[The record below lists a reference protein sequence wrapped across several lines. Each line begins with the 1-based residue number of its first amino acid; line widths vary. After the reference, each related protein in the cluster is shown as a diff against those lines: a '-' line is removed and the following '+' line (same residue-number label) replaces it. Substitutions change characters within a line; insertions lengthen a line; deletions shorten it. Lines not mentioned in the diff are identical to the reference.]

1 MKEKIQ
7 ETLAGLKDFQ
17 LKTVD
22 YVYKQLYVN
31 GRSKM
36 LIADEVGLGKT
47 IVAKGI
53 IAKAFGQF
61 MPTPAKKVFNVI
73 YICSNQALAKQNL
86 KKLNFSGNNIAI
98 DYSEDDD
105 RLTGLAYISAKE
117 EQQFPFRIKAFTP
130 ATSFDDKTHAGKADE
145 RVLLYRLL
153 YSYADF
159 KPFCNS
165 LKWILKGN
173 RRIHDDNWD
182 IYIQNAERFD
192 AGINMYGIRKIRPK
206 VYSEFRK
213 ALDKT
218 ITPSELPKSFKAAG
232 ITYPVKYW
240 TLLRN
245 LCELGIRK
253 NNYYHYNFCK
263 ELISSLRFILS
274 RACIEFLQADIFIL
288 DEFQRYKKLIDKTGS
303 KSEDDKEDVS
313 PAIQL
318 ARDIFSFEESKIL
331 MLSATPF
338 KPYTNDFDEL
348 NGEVHY
354 NEFITVL
361 QFLMPDKTAEFW
373 KVYDHDRKA
382 LFGYLR
388 HPDTIESNL
397 PEAIKLKNKIEE
409 LYRTSIVRTEKL
421 IVSEKKDALIKHVDA
436 GKYVDIQPEDIHD
449 FIVLDQIT
457 VLLKDRHKLTL
468 PIPLEYVKSCPFAL
482 SFLDNYQHK
491 IRIKEFVLKDTEL
504 NQLLKKTKHGWVNLQ
519 DINEYKPLIP
529 VRAKFLPNAKLR
541 LLLDE
546 TVQGMVSKNQIPD
559 DEINAILHLFSNPT
573 SENLIFSDSVT
584 EDKISKLEIGD
595 NTKRL
600 LANTYKNKGWKYLWI
615 PPSIP
620 YYEFDGAYKDSW
632 GYSKTLIFSSWK
644 MVPRMVASLV
654 SYEAERLTIGNKKSV
669 SEKEKKDN
677 PNYKHFYFPK
687 NKKRSPRPQF
697 TFKVL
702 KEEQEPQQMNSFI
715 LSFPSLFLADLYDPA
730 INVIEKKPLQQIKT
744 ELKNKL
750 IETFNILNLNEY
762 VTGEGDW
769 QKWYWLGPLLLDK
782 AKPENQV
789 IRDWLGKGIPPSE
802 LSIDAEN
809 LNTDKEESIGRRTH
823 FEHAKLAFLDSKL
836 VPAGKLNP
844 DQLEIICEHLAEL
857 TIGSPAICYL
867 RSQKR
872 HKALSLDLFDASF
885 NVSSAFLTMFNKPES
900 IALVRL
906 HSPDGNYWE
915 GTLKYMIDGNV
926 QAMLDE
932 FVYLLING
940 ENIQSTTE
948 LSDFISDILS
958 VRTATNDIED
968 YPTFIDNLTNEKKK
982 RKSIRSH
989 YAVDFGTQK
998 INTAKGA
1005 GRQINIRQAFNSPF
1019 RPFVLASTSIG
1030 QEGLD
1035 FHLYCKKIFHWNLPS
1050 NPIDFEQREG
1060 RIHRYQGLVIRLN
1073 LASKYREEISYSD
1086 DSNSTW
1092 RELFKY
1098 SEKEKETAKF
1108 SCDLV
1113 PFWHT
1118 ESLSDIKIERFV
1130 PLYPFSRDIEKFN
1143 NLIKILTF
1151 YRLTFGQ
1158 PRQEEL
1164 VDALHDSGF
1173 SDEVIKKLD
1182 DLIINLSPIRFL

>member
-22 YVYKQLYVN
+22 YVFKQLYVK
-31 GRSKM
+31 GRGKM

-61 MPTPAKKVFNVI
+61 TPTPNKKVFNVI
-73 YICSNQALAKQNL
+73 YICSNQALARQNL
-86 KKLNFSGNNIAI
+86 KKLNFSGDNLAI

-117 EQQFPFRIKAFTP
+117 EQQFPFRIKSFTP

-153 YSYADF
+153 YSYSDF
-159 KPFCNS
+159 KPLSNS

-173 RRIHDDNWD
+173 RRIKDENWEAR
-182 IYIQNAERFD
+182 IEYAEELD
-192 AGINMYGIRKIRPK
+192 TGKEIAWLKKIRPK
-206 VYSEFRK
+206 VYSEFKK

-218 ITPSELPKSFKAAG
+218 VCPADLPKSFNAAG
-232 ITYPVKYW
+232 VSYPVKYW
-240 TLLRN
+240 TLLKN
-245 LCELGIRK
+245 LCQLGIRK
-253 NNYYHYNFCK
+253 NNYYHYNFSK
-263 ELISSLRFILS
+263 ELISSLRFLLS
-274 RACIEFLQADIFIL
+274 RVCIEFLQADIFIL
-288 DEFQRYKKLIDKTGS
+288 DEFQRYKKLIDKTGGNE
-303 KSEDDKEDVS
+303 EDDKEAAS

-318 ARDIFSFEESKIL
+318 ARDIFSIEDSKIL

-361 QFLMPDKTAEFW
+361 QFLMADKAAEFW
-373 KVYDHDRKA
+373 KEYEHDRKA
-382 LFGYLR
+382 LFGFLR
-388 HPDTIESNL
+388 HPDTLDAQMHS
-397 PEAIKLKNKIEE
+397 AIGLKNKLET

-421 IVSEKKDALIKHVDA
+421 LASNDRDALIKHVN
-436 GKYVDIQPEDIHD
+436 KPISIQPEDIND
-449 FIVLDQIT
+449 FVVLDQIT
-457 VLLKDRHKLTL
+457 LLLNKDHKESL
-468 PIPLEYVKSCPFAL
+468 PVPLEYVKSCPFAL

-491 IRIKEFVLKDTEL
+491 EKIRNLILENAALQ
-504 NQLLKKTKHGWVNLQ
+504 QLVKQTKHGWVNLK
-519 DINEYKPLIP
+519 DINDYKPLIP
-529 VRAKFLPNAKLR
+529 PRAKSLPNAKLR

-546 TVQGMVSKNQIPD
+546 TVHN
-559 DEINAILHLFSNPT
+559 N
-573 SENLIFSDSVT
+573 
-584 EDKISKLEIGD
+584 
-595 NTKRL
+595 
-600 LANTYKNKGWKYLWI
+600 GWKYLWI

-620 YYEFDGAYKDSW
+620 YYELDGAFKDSW

-644 MVPRMVASLV
+644 LVPRMVASLV
-654 SYEAERLTIGNKKSV
+654 SYEAERLSIGNPKSISDREKK
-669 SEKEKKDN
+669 EKEN
-677 PNYKHFYFPK
+677 FQPYYFQK
-687 NKKRSPRPQF
+687 RRSPRPQF

-702 KEEQEPQQMNSFI
+702 KEEQEPQQMNNFI
-715 LSFPSLFLADLYDPA
+715 LSYPCLFLANLYDPA
-730 INVIEKKPLQQIKT
+730 INVAEKKSVQQIKA
-744 ELKNKL
+744 EIKSQLMA
-750 IETFNILNLNEY
+750 TFKRLNLNQY
-762 VTGEGDW
+762 VSGEGDW

-782 AKPENQV
+782 ASENNKV
-789 IRDWLGKGIPPSE
+789 LTEWLLKGIPPSE
-802 LSIDAEN
+802 LSIDAESIGA
-809 LNTDKEESIGRRTH
+809 DKDESIGRKTH
-823 FEHAKLAFLDSKL
+823 FELAKAAFTSHS
-836 VPAGKLNP
+836 PIAAGKLSNE
-844 DQLEIICEHLAEL
+844 QLEVICEHMAEL

-867 RSQKR
+867 RSQRRYKE
-872 HKALSLDLFDASF
+872 LSNDLFDAAF
-885 NVSSAFLTMFNKPES
+885 NVCSAFLTMFNKPES
-900 IALVRL
+900 IAIVRL
-906 HSPDGNYWE
+906 HTKDGDYWE
-915 GTLKYMIDGNV
+915 RALRYMIDGNM

-940 ENIQSTTE
+940 ENIQSTNE

-958 VRTATNDIED
+958 VRTATSDIED
-968 YPTFIDNLTNEKKK
+968 YPTFLDNLTKEKPK
-982 RKSIRSH
+982 RKAIRSH

-1073 LASKYREEISYSD
+1073 LSSKYKDEITYND
-1086 DSNSTW
+1086 DSNNIW
-1092 RELFKY
+1092 RDLFLY
-1098 SEKEKETAKF
+1098 AAKEKKTAKF
-1108 SCDLV
+1108 PCDLI

-1118 ESLSDIKIERFV
+1118 DSLNDIKIERFV
-1130 PLYPFSRDIEKFN
+1130 PLYPFSSDIEKFN
-1143 NLIKILTF
+1143 NLIKVLAF

-1158 PRQEEL
+1158 PRQGEL
-1164 VDALHDSGF
+1164 VDALHSSGF
-1173 SDEVIKKLD
+1173 SDDSIKKLD
-1182 DLIINLSPIRFL
+1182 VLIINLSPIKFLC

>member
-1 MKEKIQ
+1 MEEKIQ
-7 ETLAGLKDFQ
+7 ETLVGLKDFQ

-22 YVYKQLYVN
+22 YVFKQLYVK
-31 GRSKM
+31 GRGKM

-61 MPTPAKKVFNVI
+61 KPTPNKKVFNVI

-86 KKLNFSGNNIAI
+86 KKLNFSGDNLAI

-153 YSYADF
+153 YSYSDF
-159 KPFCNS
+159 KPFSNS

-173 RRIHDDNWD
+173 RKIKDENWEARIRYAEELDNGKEIAWLK
-182 IYIQNAERFD
+182 
-192 AGINMYGIRKIRPK
+192 KIRPK
-206 VYSEFRK
+206 VYSEFKK

-218 ITPSELPKSFKAAG
+218 VSPADLPKSFNEAG
-232 ITYPVKYW
+232 INYPVKYW
-240 TLLRN
+240 TLLKN
-245 LCELGIRK
+245 LCHLGIRK
-253 NNYYHYNFCK
+253 NNYYHYNFRK
-263 ELISSLRFILS
+263 ELISSLRFLLS
-274 RACIEFLQADIFIL
+274 RVCIEFLQADIFIL
-288 DEFQRYKKLIDKTGS
+288 DEFQRYKKLIDKTGGNE
-303 KSEDDKEDVS
+303 EDDKEEVS

-318 ARDIFSFEESKIL
+318 ARDIFSFEDSKIL

-361 QFLMPDKTAEFW
+361 QFLMADKAAEFW
-373 KVYDHDRKA
+373 KEYEHDRKA
-382 LFGYLR
+382 LFGFLR
-388 HPDTIESNL
+388 HPDTLDAQMPS
-397 PEAIKLKNKIEE
+397 AIGLKNKLET

-421 IVSEKKDALIKHVDA
+421 LASNDRDALIKHVN
-436 GKYVDIQPEDIHD
+436 KPISIQPEDIND
-449 FIVLDQIT
+449 FVVLDQIT
-457 VLLKDRHKLTL
+457 LLLNKDHKASL
-468 PIPLEYVKSCPFAL
+468 PVPLEYVKSCPFAL

-491 IRIKEFVLKDTEL
+491 EKIRNLILEDAALQ
-504 NQLLKKTKHGWVNLQ
+504 QLVRQTKHGWVNLK
-519 DINEYKPLIP
+519 DINDYKPLIP
-529 VRAKFLPNAKLR
+529 PRAKSLPNAKLR

-546 TVQGMVSKNQIPD
+546 TVHN
-559 DEINAILHLFSNPT
+559 N
-573 SENLIFSDSVT
+573 
-584 EDKISKLEIGD
+584 
-595 NTKRL
+595 
-600 LANTYKNKGWKYLWI
+600 GWKYLWI

-620 YYEFDGAYKDSW
+620 YYELDGAFKDSW

-644 MVPRMVASLV
+644 LVPRMVASLV
-654 SYEAERLTIGNKKSV
+654 SYEAERLSIGNPKSISDREKK
-669 SEKEKKDN
+669 EKENFK
-677 PNYKHFYFPK
+677 PYYFQK
-687 NKKRSPRPQF
+687 RRSPRPQF

-702 KEEQEPQQMNSFI
+702 KEEQEPQQMNNFI
-715 LSFPSLFLADLYDPA
+715 LSYPCLFLANLYDPA
-730 INVIEKKPLQQIKT
+730 INVAEKKSVQEIKA
-744 ELKNKL
+744 EIKSQLMA
-750 IETFNILNLNEY
+750 TFNKLNLNQY
-762 VTGEGDW
+762 VSGQGDW

-782 AKPENQV
+782 ASENNNLLTE
-789 IRDWLGKGIPPSE
+789 WLLKGIPSSE
-802 LSIDAEN
+802 LSIDADN
-809 LNTDKEESIGRRTH
+809 TVTDKEESNGKEKH
-823 FEHAKLAFLDSKL
+823 FELAKAAFISQS
-836 VPAGKLNP
+836 PIAAGKLGYE
-844 DQLEIICEHLAEL
+844 QLEVICEHMAEL

-867 RSQKR
+867 RSQRRYKE
-872 HKALSLDLFDASF
+872 LSNDLFDAAF
-885 NVSSAFLTMFNKPES
+885 NVCSAFLTMFNKPES
-900 IALVRL
+900 IAIVRL
-906 HSPDGNYWE
+906 HTKDGDYWE
-915 GTLKYMIDGNV
+915 RALRYMIDGNM

-940 ENIQSTTE
+940 ENIQSTNE

-958 VRTATNDIED
+958 VRSSGHEIED
-968 YPTFIDNLTNEKKK
+968 INELTKDPHKLTIK
-982 RKSIRSH
+982 RRSIRSH

-998 INTAKGA
+998 INTAQGA

-1073 LASKYREEISYSD
+1073 LASKYNDQISYG
-1086 DSNSTW
+1086 NTHNNIW
-1092 RELFKY
+1092 KEIFRY
-1098 SEKEKETAKF
+1098 AEKEKAQAKF

-1113 PFWHT
+1113 PYWHT
-1118 ESLSDIKIERFV
+1118 ETLSDIKIERFV

-1164 VDALHDSGF
+1164 VDALNDSGF
-1173 SDEVIKKLD
+1173 SDEVIQKLD
-1182 DLIINLSPIRFL
+1182 DLIINLSPIKFL

>member
-1 MKEKIQ
+1 MIIKEKIQ

-22 YVYKQLYVN
+22 YVFKQLYVK

-61 MPTPAKKVFNVI
+61 TPTPNKKVFNVI
-73 YICSNQALAKQNL
+73 YICSNQALARQNL
-86 KKLNFSGNNIAI
+86 KKLNFSGDNLAI

-153 YSYADF
+153 YSYSDF
-159 KPFCNS
+159 KPLSNS

-173 RRIHDDNWD
+173 RRIKDENWEARIQYAEELDNGKEIAWLK
-182 IYIQNAERFD
+182 
-192 AGINMYGIRKIRPK
+192 KIRPK
-206 VYSEFRK
+206 VYSEFKK

-218 ITPSELPKSFKAAG
+218 VSPDDLPKSFNAAG
-232 ITYPVKYW
+232 ISYPVKYW
-240 TLLRN
+240 TLLKN
-245 LCELGIRK
+245 LCQLGIRK
-253 NNYYHYNFCK
+253 NNYYHYNFSK
-263 ELISSLRFILS
+263 ELISSLRFLLS
-274 RACIEFLQADIFIL
+274 RVCIEFLQADIFIL
-288 DEFQRYKKLIDKTGS
+288 DEFQRYKKLIDKTGGNE
-303 KSEDDKEDVS
+303 EDDKEEVS

-318 ARDIFSFEESKIL
+318 ARDIFSFEDSKIL

-361 QFLMPDKTAEFW
+361 KFLMADKAAEFW
-373 KVYDHDRKA
+373 KEYEHDRKA
-382 LFGYLR
+382 LFSFLR
-388 HPDTIESNL
+388 HPDTLDAQMPS
-397 PEAIKLKNKIEE
+397 AIGLKNKLET

-421 IVSEKKDALIKHVDA
+421 LASNDRDALIKHVN
-436 GKYVDIQPEDIHD
+436 KPISIQPEDIND
-449 FIVLDQIT
+449 FVVLDQIT
-457 VLLKDRHKLTL
+457 LLLNNDHKASL
-468 PIPLEYVKSCPFAL
+468 PVPLEYVKSCPFAL

-491 IRIKEFVLKDTEL
+491 EKIRNLILEDAALQ
-504 NQLLKKTKHGWVNLQ
+504 QLVRQTKHGWVNLK
-519 DINEYKPLIP
+519 DINDYKPLIP
-529 VRAKFLPNAKLR
+529 PRAKSLPNAKLR

-546 TVQGMVSKNQIPD
+546 TVHN
-559 DEINAILHLFSNPT
+559 N
-573 SENLIFSDSVT
+573 
-584 EDKISKLEIGD
+584 
-595 NTKRL
+595 
-600 LANTYKNKGWKYLWI
+600 GWKYLWI

-620 YYEFDGAYKDSW
+620 YYELDGAFKDSW

-644 MVPRMVASLV
+644 LVPRMVASLV
-654 SYEAERLTIGNKKSV
+654 SYEAERLSIGNPKSISDREKK
-669 SEKEKKDN
+669 EKENFK
-677 PNYKHFYFPK
+677 PYYFQK
-687 NKKRSPRPQF
+687 RRSPRPQF

-702 KEEQEPQQMNSFI
+702 KEEQEPQQMNNFI
-715 LSFPSLFLADLYDPA
+715 LSYPCLFLANLYDPA
-730 INVIEKKPLQQIKT
+730 INVAEKKSVQQIKT
-744 ELKNKL
+744 EIKSQLMA
-750 IETFNILNLNEY
+750 TFKRLNFNQY
-762 VTGEGDW
+762 VSGEGDW

-782 AKPENQV
+782 ASENNKV
-789 IRDWLGKGIPPSE
+789 LTEWLSKGIPPSE
-802 LSIDAEN
+802 LSIDAESIG
-809 LNTDKEESIGRRTH
+809 TDKDESIGRKTH
-823 FEHAKLAFLDSKL
+823 FELAKAAFTSHS
-836 VPAGKLNP
+836 PIAAGKLSNE
-844 DQLEIICEHLAEL
+844 QLEVICEHMAEL

-867 RSQKR
+867 RSQRRYKE
-872 HKALSLDLFDASF
+872 LSNDLFDAAF
-885 NVSSAFLTMFNKPES
+885 NVCSAFLTMFNKPES
-900 IALVRL
+900 IAIVRL
-906 HSPDGNYWE
+906 HTKDGDYWE
-915 GTLKYMIDGNV
+915 RALRYMIDGNI

-932 FVYLLING
+932 FMYLLING
-940 ENIQSTTE
+940 ENIQSTNE

-958 VRTATNDIED
+958 VRTATSDIED
-968 YPTFIDNLTNEKKK
+968 YPTFLDNLTSEKPK
-982 RKSIRSH
+982 RKAIRSH

-998 INTAKGA
+998 INTAQGA

-1035 FHLYCKKIFHWNLPS
+1035 FHLYCKRIFHWNLPS

-1073 LASKYREEISYSD
+1073 LASKYRDEITYG
-1086 DSNSTW
+1086 NTQNNIW
-1092 RELFKY
+1092 KEVFKY
-1098 SEKEKETAKF
+1098 AEKEKTKAKF

-1113 PFWHT
+1113 PYWHT
-1118 ESLSDIKIERFV
+1118 ETSSDIKIERFV

-1173 SDEVIKKLD
+1173 CDEVIQKLD
-1182 DLIINLSPIRFL
+1182 DLIINLSPIKFI

>member
-22 YVYKQLYVN
+22 YVFKQLYVK
-31 GRSKM
+31 GRGKM

-61 MPTPAKKVFNVI
+61 TPTPNKKVFNVI
-73 YICSNQALAKQNL
+73 YICSNQALARQNL
-86 KKLNFSGNNIAI
+86 KKLNFSSDNLAI

-153 YSYADF
+153 YSYSDF
-159 KPFCNS
+159 KPLSNS

-173 RRIHDDNWD
+173 RRIKDENWEARILYAEELDNGKEIAWLK
-182 IYIQNAERFD
+182 
-192 AGINMYGIRKIRPK
+192 KIRPK
-206 VYSEFRK
+206 VYSEFKK

-218 ITPSELPKSFKAAG
+218 VSPADLPKSFNAAG
-232 ITYPVKYW
+232 ISYPVKYW
-240 TLLRN
+240 TLLKN
-245 LCELGIRK
+245 LCQLGIRK
-253 NNYYHYNFCK
+253 NNYYHYNFSK
-263 ELISSLRFILS
+263 ELISSLRFLLS
-274 RACIEFLQADIFIL
+274 RVCIEFLQADIFIL
-288 DEFQRYKKLIDKTGS
+288 DEFQRYKKLIDKTGGNE
-303 KSEDDKEDVS
+303 EDDKEEVS

-318 ARDIFSFEESKIL
+318 ARDIFSFEDSKIL

-361 QFLMPDKTAEFW
+361 QFLMADKAAEFW
-373 KVYDHDRKA
+373 KEYEHDRKA
-382 LFGYLR
+382 LFGFLR
-388 HPDTIESNL
+388 HPDTLDAQMPSAL
-397 PEAIKLKNKIEE
+397 GLKNKLET

-421 IVSEKKDALIKHVDA
+421 LASNDRDALIKHVN
-436 GKYVDIQPEDIHD
+436 KPISIQPEDIND
-449 FIVLDQIT
+449 FVVLDQIT
-457 VLLKDRHKLTL
+457 LLLNKDHKASL
-468 PIPLEYVKSCPFAL
+468 PVPLEYVKSCPFAL

-491 IRIKEFVLKDTEL
+491 EKIRNLILEDATLQ
-504 NQLLKKTKHGWVNLQ
+504 QLVRQTKHGWVNLK
-519 DINEYKPLIP
+519 DISDYKPLIP
-529 VRAKFLPNAKLR
+529 PRAKSLPNAKLR

-546 TVQGMVSKNQIPD
+546 TVHN
-559 DEINAILHLFSNPT
+559 N
-573 SENLIFSDSVT
+573 
-584 EDKISKLEIGD
+584 
-595 NTKRL
+595 
-600 LANTYKNKGWKYLWI
+600 GWKYLWI

-620 YYEFDGAYKDSW
+620 YYELDGAFKDSW

-644 MVPRMVASLV
+644 LVPRMVASLV
-654 SYEAERLTIGNKKSV
+654 SYEAERLSIGNPKSISDREKK
-669 SEKEKKDN
+669 EKENFK
-677 PNYKHFYFPK
+677 PYYFQK
-687 NKKRSPRPQF
+687 RRSPRPQF

-702 KEEQEPQQMNSFI
+702 KEEQEPQQMNNFI
-715 LSFPSLFLADLYDPA
+715 LSYPCLFLANLYDPA
-730 INVIEKKPLQQIKT
+730 INIAEKKSVQQIKA
-744 ELKNKL
+744 EIKSQLMA
-750 IETFNILNLNEY
+750 TFKRLNLNQY
-762 VTGEGDW
+762 VSGEGDW

-782 AKPENQV
+782 ASENNKV
-789 IRDWLGKGIPPSE
+789 LTEWLSKGIPPSE
-802 LSIDAEN
+802 LSIDAESIG
-809 LNTDKEESIGRRTH
+809 TDKDESIGRKTH
-823 FEHAKLAFLDSKL
+823 FELAKAAFTSHS
-836 VPAGKLNP
+836 PIAAGKLSNE
-844 DQLEIICEHLAEL
+844 QLEVICEHMAEL

-867 RSQKR
+867 RSQRRYKE
-872 HKALSLDLFDASF
+872 LSNDLFDAAF
-885 NVSSAFLTMFNKPES
+885 NVCSAFLTMFNKPES
-900 IALVRL
+900 IAIVRL
-906 HSPDGNYWE
+906 HTKDGDYWE
-915 GTLKYMIDGNV
+915 RALRYMIDGNM

-940 ENIQSTTE
+940 ENIQSTNE

-958 VRTATNDIED
+958 IRSAGHEIED
-968 YPTFIDNLTNEKKK
+968 ISELTKDPHKVTIK
-982 RKSIRSH
+982 RRSIRSH

-998 INTAKGA
+998 INTAQGA

-1073 LASKYREEISYSD
+1073 LASKYRDQIAYGNTQNNIWKEI
-1086 DSNSTW
+1086 
-1092 RELFKY
+1092 FKY
-1098 SEKEKETAKF
+1098 AEKEKAQAKF

-1113 PFWHT
+1113 PYWHT
-1118 ESLSDIKIERFV
+1118 ETLSDIKIERFV

-1173 SDEVIKKLD
+1173 SDELIQKLD
-1182 DLIINLSPIRFL
+1182 DLIINLSPIRFT

>member
-22 YVYKQLYVN
+22 YVFKQLYVK
-31 GRSKM
+31 GRGKM

-61 MPTPAKKVFNVI
+61 TPTPNKKVFNVI
-73 YICSNQALAKQNL
+73 YICSNQTLARQNL
-86 KKLNFSGNNIAI
+86 KKLNFSGDNLAI

-153 YSYADF
+153 YSYSDF
-159 KPFCNS
+159 KPLSNS

-173 RRIHDDNWD
+173 RRIKDENWESRIQYAEELDNGNEIAWLK
-182 IYIQNAERFD
+182 
-192 AGINMYGIRKIRPK
+192 KIRPK
-206 VYSEFRK
+206 VYSEFKK

-218 ITPSELPKSFKAAG
+218 VSPADLPKSFNAAG
-232 ITYPVKYW
+232 ISYPVKYW
-240 TLLRN
+240 TLLKN
-245 LCELGIRK
+245 LCQLGIRK
-253 NNYYHYNFCK
+253 NNYYHYNFSK
-263 ELISSLRFILS
+263 ELISSLRFLLS
-274 RACIEFLQADIFIL
+274 RVCIEFLQADIFIL
-288 DEFQRYKKLIDKTGS
+288 DEFQRYKKLIDKTGGNE
-303 KSEDDKEDVS
+303 EDDKEEVS

-318 ARDIFSFEESKIL
+318 ARDIFSFEDSKIL

-361 QFLMPDKTAEFW
+361 QFLMADKAAEFW
-373 KVYDHDRKA
+373 KEYEHDRKA
-382 LFGYLR
+382 LFGFLR
-388 HPDTIESNL
+388 HPDTLDAQMPS
-397 PEAIKLKNKIEE
+397 AIGLKNKLET

-421 IVSEKKDALIKHVDA
+421 LASNDRDALIKHVN
-436 GKYVDIQPEDIHD
+436 KPISIQPEDIND
-449 FIVLDQIT
+449 FVVLDQIT
-457 VLLKDRHKLTL
+457 LLLNKDHKASL
-468 PIPLEYVKSCPFAL
+468 PVPLEYVKSCPFAL

-491 IRIKEFVLKDTEL
+491 EKIRNLILEDAALQ
-504 NQLLKKTKHGWVNLQ
+504 QLVRQTKHGWVNLK
-519 DINEYKPLIP
+519 DINDYKPLIP
-529 VRAKFLPNAKLR
+529 PRAKSLPNAKLR

-546 TVQGMVSKNQIPD
+546 TVHN
-559 DEINAILHLFSNPT
+559 N
-573 SENLIFSDSVT
+573 
-584 EDKISKLEIGD
+584 
-595 NTKRL
+595 
-600 LANTYKNKGWKYLWI
+600 GWKYLWI

-620 YYEFDGAYKDSW
+620 YYELDGAFKDSW

-644 MVPRMVASLV
+644 LVPRMVASLV
-654 SYEAERLTIGNKKSV
+654 SYEAERLSIGNPKSISDREKK
-669 SEKEKKDN
+669 EKENFKL
-677 PNYKHFYFPK
+677 YYFQK
-687 NKKRSPRPQF
+687 RRSPRPQF

-702 KEEQEPQQMNSFI
+702 KEEQEPQQMNNFI
-715 LSFPSLFLADLYDPA
+715 LSYPCLFLANLYDPA
-730 INVIEKKPLQQIKT
+730 INVAEKKSVQQIKA
-744 ELKNKL
+744 EIKSQLMA
-750 IETFNILNLNEY
+750 TFKRLNLNQY
-762 VTGEGDW
+762 VSGEGDW

-782 AKPENQV
+782 ASENNKV
-789 IRDWLGKGIPPSE
+789 LTEWLSKGIPPSE
-802 LSIDAEN
+802 LSIDAESIG
-809 LNTDKEESIGRRTH
+809 TDKDESIGRKTH
-823 FEHAKLAFLDSKL
+823 FELAKAAFTSHS
-836 VPAGKLNP
+836 PIAAGKLSNE
-844 DQLEIICEHLAEL
+844 QLEVICEHMAEL

-867 RSQKR
+867 RSQRRYKE
-872 HKALSLDLFDASF
+872 LSNDLFDAAF
-885 NVSSAFLTMFNKPES
+885 NVCSAFLTMFNKPES
-900 IALVRL
+900 IAIVRL
-906 HSPDGNYWE
+906 HTKDGDYWE
-915 GTLKYMIDGNV
+915 RALRYMIDGNM

-940 ENIQSTTE
+940 ENIQSTNE

-958 VRTATNDIED
+958 VRTATSDIED
-968 YPTFIDNLTNEKKK
+968 YPTFLDNLTKEKPK
-982 RKSIRSH
+982 RKAIRSH

-1073 LASKYREEISYSD
+1073 LASKYRDQIAYGNTQNNIWKEV
-1086 DSNSTW
+1086 
-1092 RELFKY
+1092 FKY
-1098 SEKEKETAKF
+1098 AEKEKAQAKF

-1113 PFWHT
+1113 PYWHT
-1118 ESLSDIKIERFV
+1118 ETWSDIKIERFV

-1164 VDALHDSGF
+1164 VDALHC
-1173 SDEVIKKLD
+1173 KY
-1182 DLIINLSPIRFL
+1182 P

>member
-1 MKEKIQ
+1 MKERIQ

-22 YVYKQLYVN
+22 YVFKQLYVK
-31 GRSKM
+31 GRSKL

-53 IAKAFGQF
+53 IAKAFDQF
-61 MPTPAKKVFNVI
+61 TSTPKKKVFNVI
-73 YICSNQALAKQNL
+73 YICSNQALARQNL
-86 KKLNFSGNNIAI
+86 KKLNFSGDNLAI

-153 YSYADF
+153 YSYSDF
-159 KPFCNS
+159 KPLSNS

-173 RRIHDDNWD
+173 RRIKDENWEARIQYAEELDNGKEIAWLK
-182 IYIQNAERFD
+182 
-192 AGINMYGIRKIRPK
+192 KIRPK
-206 VYSEFRK
+206 VYSEFKK

-218 ITPSELPKSFKAAG
+218 VSPADLPKSFNAAG
-232 ITYPVKYW
+232 IGYPVKYW
-240 TLLRN
+240 TLLKN
-245 LCELGIRK
+245 LCQLGIRK
-253 NNYYHYNFCK
+253 NNYYHYNFSK
-263 ELISSLRFILS
+263 ELISSLRFLLS
-274 RACIEFLQADIFIL
+274 RVCIEFLQADIFIL
-288 DEFQRYKKLIDKTGS
+288 DEFQRYKKLIDKTGGN
-303 KSEDDKEDVS
+303 EVDDKEEVS

-318 ARDIFSFEESKIL
+318 ARDIFSFEDSKIL

-361 QFLMPDKTAEFW
+361 QFLMADKAAEFW
-373 KVYDHDRKA
+373 KEYEHDRKA
-382 LFGYLR
+382 LFGFLR
-388 HPDTIESNL
+388 HPDTLDALMPS
-397 PEAIKLKNKIEE
+397 AIGLKNKLET

-421 IVSEKKDALIKHVDA
+421 LASNDRNALIKHVN
-436 GKYVDIQPEDIHD
+436 KPISIQPEDIND
-449 FIVLDQIT
+449 FVVLDQIT
-457 VLLKDRHKLTL
+457 LLLNKDHKASL
-468 PIPLEYVKSCPFAL
+468 PVPLEYVKSCPFAL

-491 IRIKEFVLKDTEL
+491 EKIRNLILEDAALQ
-504 NQLLKKTKHGWVNLQ
+504 QLVRQTKHGWVNLK
-519 DINEYKPLIP
+519 DINDYKPLIP
-529 VRAKFLPNAKLR
+529 PRAKSLPNAKLR

-546 TVQGMVSKNQIPD
+546 TVHN
-559 DEINAILHLFSNPT
+559 N
-573 SENLIFSDSVT
+573 
-584 EDKISKLEIGD
+584 
-595 NTKRL
+595 
-600 LANTYKNKGWKYLWI
+600 GWKYLWI

-620 YYEFDGAYKDSW
+620 YYELDGAFKDSW

-644 MVPRMVASLV
+644 LVPRMVASLV
-654 SYEAERLTIGNKKSV
+654 SYEAERLSIGNPKSISDREKK
-669 SEKEKKDN
+669 EKENFK
-677 PNYKHFYFPK
+677 PYYFQK
-687 NKKRSPRPQF
+687 RRSPRPQF

-702 KEEQEPQQMNSFI
+702 KEEQEPQQMNNFI
-715 LSFPSLFLADLYDPA
+715 LSYPCLFLANLYDPA
-730 INVIEKKPLQQIKT
+730 INVAEKKSVHQIKT
-744 ELKNKL
+744 EIKSQLMA
-750 IETFNILNLNEY
+750 TFKRLNLNQY
-762 VTGEGDW
+762 VSGEGDW

-782 AKPENQV
+782 ASENNKV
-789 IRDWLGKGIPPSE
+789 LTEWLSKGIPPSE
-802 LSIDAEN
+802 LSIDAESIG
-809 LNTDKEESIGRRTH
+809 TDKDESIGRKTH
-823 FEHAKLAFLDSKL
+823 FELAKAAFTSHS
-836 VPAGKLNP
+836 PIAAGKLSNE
-844 DQLEIICEHLAEL
+844 QLEVICEHMAEL

-867 RSQKR
+867 RSQRRYKE
-872 HKALSLDLFDASF
+872 LSNDLFDAAF
-885 NVSSAFLTMFNKPES
+885 NVCSAFLTMFNKPES
-900 IALVRL
+900 IAIVRL
-906 HSPDGNYWE
+906 HTKDGDYWE
-915 GTLKYMIDGNV
+915 RALRYMIDGNM

-940 ENIQSTTE
+940 ENIQSANE

-958 VRTATNDIED
+958 VRTATSDIED
-968 YPTFIDNLTNEKKK
+968 YPTFLDNLTKEKPK
-982 RKSIRSH
+982 RKAIRSH

-1073 LASKYREEISYSD
+1073 LASKYREQIGYGNTQNNIWKEV
-1086 DSNSTW
+1086 
-1092 RELFKY
+1092 FKY
-1098 SEKEKETAKF
+1098 AEKEKAQAKF

-1113 PFWHT
+1113 PYWHT
-1118 ESLSDIKIERFV
+1118 ETLSGIKIERFV

-1173 SDEVIKKLD
+1173 SDEVIQKLD
-1182 DLIINLSPIRFL
+1182 DLIINLSPIRFT

>member
-22 YVYKQLYVN
+22 YVFKQLYVK

-61 MPTPAKKVFNVI
+61 TPAPNKKVFNVI
-73 YICSNQALAKQNL
+73 YICSNQALARQNL
-86 KKLNFSGNNIAI
+86 KKLNFSGDNLAI
-98 DYSEDDD
+98 DYSESDD
-105 RLTGLAYISAKE
+105 RITGLAYTSKTE
-117 EQQFPFRIKAFTP
+117 ENEFPFRIKAFTP
-130 ATSFDDKTHAGKADE
+130 STSFDDKTHAGKVDE

-153 YSYADF
+153 YTYADI
-159 KPFCNS
+159 NQDR
-165 LKWILKGN
+165 LRWVLIGN
-173 RRIHDDNWD
+173 KQISPETWN
-182 IYIQNAERFD
+182 
-192 AGINMYGIRKIRPK
+192 RKIDQSIRYERKKYDRDNNWVKPIRHK
-206 VYSEFRK
+206 VK
-213 ALDKT
+213 AAFKKILENVVLVDELNKT
-218 ITPSELPKSFKAAG
+218 YQAAG
-232 ITYPVKYW
+232 ITYPVKLW
-240 TLLRN
+240 TL
-245 LCELGIRK
+245 IRK
-253 NNYYHYNFCK
+253 LCDLRLQKNKDFYYTFSK
-263 ELISSLRFILS
+263 ELVSKLRFELS
-274 RACIEFLQADIFIL
+274 RCCIEFLQADIFIL
-288 DEFQRYKKLIDKTGS
+288 DEFQRYKKLIDIKGDDEN
-303 KSEDDKEDVS
+303 EDKVS
-313 PAIQL
+313 PAIEL
-318 ARDIFSFEESKIL
+318 AREIFSFKDSKIL

-361 QFLMPDKTAEFW
+361 QFLMADKATEFW
-373 KVYDHDRKA
+373 KEYEHDRKA
-382 LFGYLR
+382 LFGFLR
-388 HPDTIESNL
+388 HPDTLDDQMPS
-397 PEAIKLKNKIEE
+397 AIGLKNKLEA

-421 IVSEKKDALIKHVDA
+421 LASNDRDALIKHVN
-436 GKYVDIQPEDIHD
+436 KPISIQPEDIND
-449 FIVLDQIT
+449 FVVLDQIT
-457 VLLKDRHKLTL
+457 LLLNKDHKASL
-468 PIPLEYVKSCPFAL
+468 PVPLEYVKSCPFAL

-491 IRIKEFVLKDTEL
+491 EKIRNLILEDAALQ
-504 NQLLKKTKHGWVNLQ
+504 QLVRQTKHGWVNLK
-519 DINEYKPLIP
+519 DINDYKPLIP
-529 VRAKFLPNAKLR
+529 PRAKSLPNAKLR

-546 TVQGMVSKNQIPD
+546 TVHN
-559 DEINAILHLFSNPT
+559 N
-573 SENLIFSDSVT
+573 
-584 EDKISKLEIGD
+584 
-595 NTKRL
+595 
-600 LANTYKNKGWKYLWI
+600 GWKYLWI

-620 YYEFDGAYKDSW
+620 YYELDGAFKDSW

-644 MVPRMVASLV
+644 LVPRMVASLV
-654 SYEAERLTIGNKKSV
+654 SYEAERLSIGNPKSISEREKK
-669 SEKEKKDN
+669 EKENFK
-677 PNYKHFYFPK
+677 PYYFQK
-687 NKKRSPRPQF
+687 RRSPRPQF

-702 KEEQEPQQMNSFI
+702 KEEQEPQQMNNFI
-715 LSFPSLFLADLYDPA
+715 LSYPCLFLANLYDPA
-730 INVIEKKPLQQIKT
+730 INVAEKKSVQQIKA
-744 ELKNKL
+744 EIKSQLMA
-750 IETFNILNLNEY
+750 TFKRLNLNQY
-762 VTGEGDW
+762 VSGEGDW

-782 AKPENQV
+782 ASENNKV
-789 IRDWLGKGIPPSE
+789 LTEWLSKGIPPSE
-802 LSIDAEN
+802 LSIDAESIG
-809 LNTDKEESIGRRTH
+809 TDKDESIGRKSH
-823 FEHAKLAFLDSKL
+823 FELAKAAFTSHS
-836 VPAGKLNP
+836 PIAAGKLSNE
-844 DQLEIICEHLAEL
+844 QLEVICEHMAEL

-867 RSQKR
+867 RSQSRYKE
-872 HKALSLDLFDASF
+872 LSNDLFDAAF
-885 NVSSAFLTMFNKPES
+885 NVCSAFLTMFNKPES
-900 IALVRL
+900 IAIVRL
-906 HSPDGNYWE
+906 HTKDGDYWE
-915 GTLKYMIDGNV
+915 RALRYMIDGNM

-940 ENIQSTTE
+940 ENIQSTNE

-958 VRTATNDIED
+958 VRTATSDIED
-968 YPTFIDNLTNEKKK
+968 YPTFLDNLTKEKPK
-982 RKSIRSH
+982 RKAIRSH

-1073 LASKYREEISYSD
+1073 LASKYRDQIAYGNTQNTIWKEI
-1086 DSNSTW
+1086 
-1092 RELFKY
+1092 FKY
-1098 SEKEKETAKF
+1098 AEKEKAQAKF

-1113 PFWHT
+1113 PYWHT
-1118 ESLSDIKIERFV
+1118 ETLSDIKIERFV

-1173 SDEVIKKLD
+1173 SDEVIQKLD
-1182 DLIINLSPIRFL
+1182 DLIINLSPIRFT

>member
-22 YVYKQLYVN
+22 YVFKQLYVK

-61 MPTPAKKVFNVI
+61 TPAPNKKVFNVI
-73 YICSNQALAKQNL
+73 YICSNQALARQNL
-86 KKLNFSGNNIAI
+86 KKLNFSGDNLAI
-98 DYSEDDD
+98 DYSESDD
-105 RLTGLAYISAKE
+105 RITGLAYTSKTE
-117 EQQFPFRIKAFTP
+117 ENEFPFRIKAFTP
-130 ATSFDDKTHAGKADE
+130 STSFDDKTHAGKVDE

-153 YSYADF
+153 YTYADI
-159 KPFCNS
+159 NQDR
-165 LKWILKGN
+165 LRWVLIGN
-173 RRIHDDNWD
+173 KQISPETWN
-182 IYIQNAERFD
+182 
-192 AGINMYGIRKIRPK
+192 RKIDQSIRYERKKYDRDNNWVKPIRHK
-206 VYSEFRK
+206 VK
-213 ALDKT
+213 AAFKKILENVVLVDELNKT
-218 ITPSELPKSFKAAG
+218 YQAAG
-232 ITYPVKYW
+232 ITYPVKLW
-240 TLLRN
+240 TL
-245 LCELGIRK
+245 IRK
-253 NNYYHYNFCK
+253 LCDLRLQKNKDFYYTFSK
-263 ELISSLRFILS
+263 ELVSKLRFELS
-274 RACIEFLQADIFIL
+274 RCCIEFLQADIFIL
-288 DEFQRYKKLIDKTGS
+288 DEFQRYKKLIDIKGDDEN
-303 KSEDDKEDVS
+303 EDKVS
-313 PAIQL
+313 PAIEV
-318 ARDIFSFEESKIL
+318 AREIFSFKDSKIL

-361 QFLMPDKTAEFW
+361 QFLMADKATEFW
-373 KVYDHDRKA
+373 KEYEHDRKA
-382 LFGYLR
+382 LFGFLR
-388 HPDTIESNL
+388 HPDTLDDQMPS
-397 PEAIKLKNKIEE
+397 AIGLKNKLEA

-421 IVSEKKDALIKHVDA
+421 LASNDRDALIKHVN
-436 GKYVDIQPEDIHD
+436 KPISIQPEDIND
-449 FIVLDQIT
+449 FVVLDQIT
-457 VLLKDRHKLTL
+457 LLLNKDHKASL
-468 PIPLEYVKSCPFAL
+468 PVPLEYVKSCPFAL

-491 IRIKEFVLKDTEL
+491 EKIRNLILEDAALQ
-504 NQLLKKTKHGWVNLQ
+504 QLVRQTKHGWVNLK
-519 DINEYKPLIP
+519 DINDYKPLIP
-529 VRAKFLPNAKLR
+529 PRAKSLPNAKLR

-546 TVQGMVSKNQIPD
+546 TVHN
-559 DEINAILHLFSNPT
+559 N
-573 SENLIFSDSVT
+573 
-584 EDKISKLEIGD
+584 
-595 NTKRL
+595 
-600 LANTYKNKGWKYLWI
+600 GWKYLWI

-620 YYEFDGAYKDSW
+620 YYELDGAFKDSW

-644 MVPRMVASLV
+644 LVPRMVASLV
-654 SYEAERLTIGNKKSV
+654 SYEAERLSIGNPKSISEREKK
-669 SEKEKKDN
+669 EKENFK
-677 PNYKHFYFPK
+677 PYYFQK
-687 NKKRSPRPQF
+687 RRSPRPQF

-702 KEEQEPQQMNSFI
+702 KEEQEPQQMNNFI
-715 LSFPSLFLADLYDPA
+715 LSYPCLFLANLYDPA
-730 INVIEKKPLQQIKT
+730 INVAEKKSVQQIKA
-744 ELKNKL
+744 EIKSQLMA
-750 IETFNILNLNEY
+750 TFKRLNLNQY
-762 VTGEGDW
+762 VSGEGDW

-782 AKPENQV
+782 ASENNKV
-789 IRDWLGKGIPPSE
+789 LTEWLSKGIPPSE
-802 LSIDAEN
+802 LSIDAESIG
-809 LNTDKEESIGRRTH
+809 TDKDESIGRKSH
-823 FEHAKLAFLDSKL
+823 FELAKAAFTSHS
-836 VPAGKLNP
+836 PIAAGKLSNE
-844 DQLEIICEHLAEL
+844 QLEVICEHMAEL

-867 RSQKR
+867 RSQSRYKE
-872 HKALSLDLFDASF
+872 LSNDLFDAAF
-885 NVSSAFLTMFNKPES
+885 NVCSAFLTMFNKPES
-900 IALVRL
+900 IAIVRL
-906 HSPDGNYWE
+906 HTKDGDYWE
-915 GTLKYMIDGNV
+915 RALRYMIDGNM

-940 ENIQSTTE
+940 ENIQSTNE

-958 VRTATNDIED
+958 VRTATSDIED
-968 YPTFIDNLTNEKKK
+968 YPTFLDNLTKEKPK
-982 RKSIRSH
+982 RKAIRSH

-1073 LASKYREEISYSD
+1073 LASKYRDQIAYGNTQNTIWKEI
-1086 DSNSTW
+1086 
-1092 RELFKY
+1092 FKY
-1098 SEKEKETAKF
+1098 AEKEKAQAKF

-1113 PFWHT
+1113 PYWHT
-1118 ESLSDIKIERFV
+1118 ETLSDIKIERFV

-1173 SDEVIKKLD
+1173 SDEVIQKLD
-1182 DLIINLSPIRFL
+1182 DLIINLSPIRFT

>member
-1 MKEKIQ
+1 MKERIQ

-17 LKTVD
+17 AKTVD
-22 YVYKQLYVN
+22 YVFDQLYVK

-53 IAKAFGQF
+53 IAKAFDQF
-61 MPTPAKKVFNVI
+61 TSTSAKKVFNVI
-73 YICSNQALAKQNL
+73 YICSNQALASQNL
-86 KKLNFSGNNIAI
+86 KKLNFTGDNLAI

-105 RLTGLAYISAKE
+105 RLTGLAYISTKE
-117 EQQFPFRIKAFTP
+117 EKQFPFRIKAFTP
-130 ATSFDDKTHAGKADE
+130 ATSFNDKTHAGKADE
-145 RVLLYRLL
+145 RILIYRLL
-153 YSYADF
+153 YLYKDF
-159 KPFCNS
+159 KPYRNS

-173 RRIHDDNWD
+173 RRIKDENWQARIQYAEDFDKGKD
-182 IYIQNAERFD
+182 IYWLK
-192 AGINMYGIRKIRPK
+192 KIRPK
-206 VYSEFRK
+206 VYSEFKK
-213 ALDKT
+213 ALNKT
-218 ITPSELPKSFKAAG
+218 VTPSELPKSFNAAG
-232 ITYPVKYW
+232 INYPVKFW
-240 TLLRN
+240 TLLKII
-245 LCELGIRK
+245 CQLGIRK
-253 NNYYHYNFCK
+253 NTYFNYNFSK
-263 ELISSLRFILS
+263 ELISSVRFLLS
-274 RACIEFLQADIFIL
+274 RVCIEFLQADIFIL
-288 DEFQRYKKLIDKTGS
+288 DEFQRYKKLIENTGTND
-303 KSEDDKEDVS
+303 EDDKEEIS

-318 ARDIFSFEESKIL
+318 VRDIFSFENSKIL
-331 MLSATPF
+331 LLSATPF

-361 QFLMPDKTAEFW
+361 QFLMTDKTDEFW
-373 KVYDHDRKA
+373 KQYEYDRKE

-388 HPDTIESNL
+388 HPDLLETKL
-397 PEAIKLKNKIEE
+397 PEALVLKNKLEA
-409 LYRTSIVRTEKL
+409 LYRTSIVRTEKIL
-421 IVSEKKDALIKHVDA
+421 VSNDRDALIKLVN
-436 GKYVDIQPEDIHD
+436 KPISIQPQDIQD
-449 FIVLDQIT
+449 FVVLDQIT
-457 VLLKDRHKLTL
+457 QLLNKDHKASL
-468 PIPLEYVKSCPFAL
+468 PVPLEYVKSCPFAL

-491 IRIKEFVLKDTEL
+491 EKIRNLILDDLKL
-504 NQLLKKTKHGWVNLQ
+504 QRLVKKTKHGWVSLN

-529 VRAKFLPNAKLR
+529 PRAKSLPNAKLR

-546 TVQGMVSKNQIPD
+546 TVN
-559 DEINAILHLFSNPT
+559 NN
-573 SENLIFSDSVT
+573 
-584 EDKISKLEIGD
+584 
-595 NTKRL
+595 
-600 LANTYKNKGWKYLWI
+600 GWQYIWI

-620 YYEFDGAYKDSW
+620 YYESDGAYKDSW

-644 MVPRMVASLV
+644 LVPRMVASLV
-654 SYEAERLTIGNKKSV
+654 SYEAERLSIGNPKSI
-669 SEKEKKDN
+669 SEREKREKE
-677 PNYKHFYFPK
+677 NYKPYYFRK
-687 NKKRSPRPQF
+687 RRSPRPQF

-702 KEEQEPQQMNSFI
+702 KEDQEPQQMNNFT
-715 LSFPSLFLADLYDPA
+715 LSYPCLFLADLYDPA
-730 INVIEKKPLQQIKT
+730 QNVIEKQPLQQIKA
-744 ELKNKL
+744 KIKSQL
-750 IETFNILNLNEY
+750 ITTFNNLNLNQY
-762 VTGEGDW
+762 VTGDGDW
-769 QKWYWLGPLLLDK
+769 QKWYWLAPLIFDK
-782 AKPENQV
+782 ANPGNQ
-789 IRDWLGKGIPPSE
+789 IISEWITKGIPPSE

-809 LNTDKEESIGRRTH
+809 FNPDKEESIGRKIH
-823 FEHAKLAFLDSKL
+823 FEHARAAFVNSKA
-836 VPAGKLNP
+836 VAAGKLNQS
-844 DQLEIICEHLAEL
+844 QLETICEHLAEL
-857 TIGSPAICYL
+857 AIGSPAICYL

-872 HKALSLDLFDASF
+872 HNVLSKDLFDGAF

-900 IALVRL
+900 IAIVRL
-906 HSPDGNYWE
+906 HTKEGDYWE
-915 GTLKYMIDGNV
+915 RALKYMIDGNI
-926 QAMLDE
+926 QAMMDE

-940 ENIQSTTE
+940 ENMQSTME

-958 VRTATNDIED
+958 VRTVTSDIED
-968 YPTFIDNLTNEKKK
+968 YPTFIDNLNKEKGK

-1035 FHLYCKKIFHWNLPS
+1035 FHLYCKKIFHWNLPP

-1073 LASKYREEISYSD
+1073 LASKYRDEIRYND
-1086 DSNSTW
+1086 ESNNTW
-1092 RELFKY
+1092 NDLFRY
-1098 SEKEKETAKF
+1098 AAKEKEQAKF

-1118 ESLSDIKIERFV
+1118 ETLSDIKIERFV
-1130 PLYPFSRDIEKFN
+1130 PLYPFSRDIEKYN

-1164 VDALHDSGF
+1164 VDAMHEYGF